1 MDNIESELSYL
12 TNGQSGSTA
21 EAQLYKMLKPD
32 ELQGLALNPDDPLE
46 DLDMK
51 PENLIEHRITG
62 PKITSRYGL
71 LRSGTN
77 FVTQTKAQKKQVEL
91 DRKQLNLRKL
101 FTALQNDTIMY
112 KFDHS
117 TLQLHIVDARSK
129 RLISKVKMPQNVL
142 KSFKNIKKSF
152 STLKK
157 LLLTYEKDSLNKIFK
172 SYMEKSYKDS
182 LSKISAQQDILAKQK
197 VLSEIQNA
205 QEKQY
210 LLDQELANKK
220 LDEEALKTKQRALEI
235 LKKKKWQAKKVK
247 KENEIKWKID
257 QEFKNGF
264 DRFVRGSLMGL
275 GINGKGI
282 EKTLAGELFRE
293 KEPVWLAKY
302 KLRLESMGRLGE
314 TGRVQE
320 EIDGIKKRRED
331 RVREAE
337 GKARKKAEDEA
348 RRVAEGEK
356 ADGKAERE
364 KVAEAEREVE
374 VEAERRFSEKMQKKA
389 EAKLE
394 AVKAKMEAEDEA
406 AEGSV
411 VFPKHNLNIMLKK
424 VLKPAGEGAEETEV
438 DKRKPVRKFET
449 LESIFFA
456 LRKSENALNLDPEL
470 DLASK
475 ALAKQEGGRGAAVDS
490 GE

>member
-12 TNGQSGSTA
+12 TNGRSGRTA

-46 DLDMK
+46 DPDMK

-71 LRSGTN
+71 LRSGAN
-77 FVTQTKAQKKQVEL
+77 FVTQTKAQKEQEEL

-157 LLLTYEKDSLNKIFK
+157 LLSTYEKDSLNKIFK

-197 VLSEIQNA
+197 VLLEIQNA

-220 LDEEALKTKQRALEI
+220 LDDEALKTKEKALEI
-235 LKKKKWQAKKVK
+235 LNQKKWQAKKTK

-257 QEFKNGF
+257 QKFKNGF

-282 EKTLAGELFRE
+282 EKTLSGELFRE
-293 KEPVWLAKY
+293 KEPIWLAKY
-302 KLRLESMGRLGE
+302 KLRLESMGRMGE
-314 TGRVQE
+314 TRRVQE

-331 RVREAE
+331 GVREAQ
-337 GKARKKAEDEA
+337 GRAKK
-348 RRVAEGEK
+348 
-356 ADGKAERE
+356 
-364 KVAEAEREVE
+364 
-374 VEAERRFSEKMQKKA
+374 
-389 EAKLE
+389 
-394 AVKAKMEAEDEA
+394 
-406 AEGSV
+406 
-411 VFPKHNLNIMLKK
+411 
-424 VLKPAGEGAEETEV
+424 
-438 DKRKPVRKFET
+438 
-449 LESIFFA
+449 
-456 LRKSENALNLDPEL
+456 
-470 DLASK
+470 
-475 ALAKQEGGRGAAVDS
+475 
-490 GE
+490 